1 MERDRSDSRRR
12 RLHRPQADTI
22 GCSGDTSTPQVV
34 VSDLAMADNEGFV
47 FIQELRALEP
57 ERRSRFP
64 AIALI
69 GYANAEDRRR
79 ALAAGFDQHLAKP
92 IDRVA
97 LAEAVARAVRESA
110 A

>member
-1 MERDRSDSRRR
+1 MERVRV
-12 RLHRPQADTI
+12 L
-22 GCSGDTSTPQVV
+22 VV
-34 VSDLAMADNEGFV
+34 DHS
-47 FIQELRALEP
+47 
-57 ERRSRFP
+57 
-64 AIALI
+64 
-69 GYANAEDRRR
+69 AEDRRR